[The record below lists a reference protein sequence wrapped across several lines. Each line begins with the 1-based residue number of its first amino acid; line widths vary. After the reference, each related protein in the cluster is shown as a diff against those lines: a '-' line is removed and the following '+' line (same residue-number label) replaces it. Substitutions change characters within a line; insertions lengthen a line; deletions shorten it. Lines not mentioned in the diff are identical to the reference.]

1 MGLSIDSMQQQAI
14 LVGTHSL
21 SLTLRECL
29 SHKNLYAQYLSSE
42 LSRISIRPYC
52 LTISIYFITHFG
64 ISKVLFFYGIIN
76 TLGLSL
82 SRKRKKVL
90 IFKEGLAKN
99 FLTYVE
105 FLGIICVKK

>member
-1 MGLSIDSMQQQAI
+1 MSYLINGVINDWSKVNLNRKQVRMGLSIDSMQQQAI

-29 SHKNLYAQYLSSE
+29 SHKKLYAQYLSSE

-76 TLGLSL
+76 NLG
-82 SRKRKKVL
+82 
-90 IFKEGLAKN
+90 
-99 FLTYVE
+99 
-105 FLGIICVKK
+105 